1 MQQPCFSKWPPK
13 RGLWW
18 FYFPQKEIIWNLD
31 PENIYFGTGQNHN
44 KTKLI
49 YSLLLKK
56 LYVLRWPCFSKWPPK
71 WKLWWYHFH
80 ETDIGIF
87 DPQNLY
93 FGIRIMKHIHYVTKY
108 VCFIHPAAMFSKWPP
123 KWKLW
128 WYHSLENDITGILDT
143 QNLYLSTRI
152 MPIHLFTLKVVY
164 VL

>member
-1 MQQPCFSKWPPK
+1 MFFKMAAKTWVVMVLFPPK
-13 RGLWW
+13 GDHLKPWPRKHILWH
-18 FYFPQKEIIWNLD
+18 
-31 PENIYFGTGQNHN
+31 QNHN

-93 FGIRIMKHIHYVTKY
+93 FGIRIMKYIHYVKKY

-143 QNLYLSTRI
+143 QYLYLSTRI